1 MAGRAAAKAGVTKF
15 EVLAPVSND
24 AKEQIEF
31 QNPYIASVEVEGTC
45 PIIFHRWSIES
56 VEEKSKAAKG
66 SRAKKTD
73 DVESY
78 VYRDEE
84 GYVCIP
90 TEYFRQAIIQTA
102 RFKQDPRSPR
112 KSAKDLMKAAIACDT
127 ELNRI
132 EDTGRVESKEWD
144 YLFRCRVVI
153 HGSAITRSRPAFK
166 LGWKARFR
174 LQILLPEYVS
184 PQFLNEL
191 IALAGKINGVADQR
205 PSYGRFQTT
214 SFQTSEV

>member
-1 MAGRAAAKAGVTKF
+1 MATARAAKL
-15 EVLAPVSND
+15 EVIEPVSND

-31 QNPYIASVEVEGTC
+31 QNPYVASVSVEGTC

-66 SRAKKTD
+66 SKAKKTD
-73 DVESY
+73 DLESY
-78 VYRDEE
+78 VYRDEG
-84 GYVCIP
+84 GYICIP
-90 TEYFRQAIIQTA
+90 TEYFRQAIINTA

-132 EDTGRVESKEWD
+132 ENAGAVTCKDWD
-144 YLFRCRVVI
+144 YVFRCRVVVQ
-153 HGSAITRSRPAFK
+153 GNAITRSRPAFRS
-166 LGWKARFR
+166 GWKARFR
-174 LQILLPEYVS
+174 LQVLLPEYVS

-191 IALAGKINGVADQR
+191 IALAGRINGIADQR
-205 PSYGRFQTT
+205 PSYGRFQIT
-214 SFQTSEV
+214 SFKTSEV